1 MNSTDLSQADFLAL
15 VRELDEL
22 RLRPQR
28 GGVNEPEFREL
39 VDPPG
44 KPLVQAYLQQLSP
57 SEVKGQGMTKPVF
70 YAEIPT
76 PPENWQSAWLVKAL
90 LQQWGDPTWDKREP
104 THDKTYRLERGLLDQ
119 RVELAILADI
129 HHLALPG
136 GRPLLD
142 LFEGITSFF
151 QSRTRIIPLVIVGE
165 REGMNRLVLANSR
178 LSSRYWRIRL
188 PSEPE
193 EPEDPAAEAELRRL
207 LGLDKLKKRG

>member
-1 MNSTDLSQADFLAL
+1 MNGTDLSQADFLAL
-15 VRELDEL
+15 VRELNEL

-44 KPLVQAYLQQLSP
+44 KTLVQAYLQQLSP
-57 SEVKGQGMTKPVF
+57 SEGTGQGTSKPVF

-76 PPENWQSAWLVKAL
+76 PPENWQSAWLIKAL
-90 LQQWGDPTWDKREP
+90 LKQWGDPTWDKRES
-104 THDKTYRLERGLLDQ
+104 THDKTYRLEHGLLEQ

-136 GRPLLD
+136 GRSLID

-151 QSRTRIIPLVIVGE
+151 QSRTRIIPLVIIGE

-207 LGLDKLKKRG
+207 LGLDKLRE